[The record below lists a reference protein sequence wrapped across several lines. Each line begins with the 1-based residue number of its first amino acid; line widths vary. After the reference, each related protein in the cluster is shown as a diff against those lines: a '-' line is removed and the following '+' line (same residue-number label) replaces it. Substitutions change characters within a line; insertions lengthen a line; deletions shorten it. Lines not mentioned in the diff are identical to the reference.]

1 MEGIGKLKTMDPKE
15 SNALQALLNDA
26 HNRQRF
32 PRRAKPI
39 GEVLS
44 RLMSRRGYAQVQQ
57 TSDLQAA
64 VRSAVGKSLEK
75 HCRPGRLSRGVLE
88 IFVRNST
95 VLQELTFQ
103 KKHVLGNLVRT
114 EEKIRDL
121 KFRVGQID

>member
-1 MEGIGKLKTMDPKE
+1 MDSKE
-15 SNALQALLNDA
+15 SSELQAQLKDA
-26 HNRQRF
+26 RNRQRF
-32 PRRAKPI
+32 PRRPKQI

-44 RLMSRRGYAQVQQ
+44 RLMARRGYAQVQQ
-57 TSDLQAA
+57 MTALQAA
-64 VRSAVGKSLEK
+64 VGQAVGNSLEK

-88 IFVRNST
+88 IYVRNSS

-103 KKHVLGNLVRT
+103 KKQVLGKLAQV

>member
-1 MEGIGKLKTMDPKE
+1 MEPTE
-15 SNALQALLNDA
+15 SADLLALQNDVKK
-26 HNRQRF
+26 RQRF

-57 TSDLQAA
+57 TTDLQAA
-64 VRSAVGKSLEK
+64 VGQAVGKFLAK
-75 HCRPGRLSRGVLE
+75 HCRPGKLSRGVLE
-88 IFVRNST
+88 IHVRNSS

-103 KKHVLGNLVRT
+103 KKQVLSKLAQT
-114 EEKIRDL
+114 EKKIRDL